1 MNSIGGFDRELEVL
15 MLREGVKVVYF
26 REAVVLDEKVGD
38 MKTFQN
44 QRRRWIA
51 SQYFYLQK
59 YFGEG
64 MAALVHGDFTFFNT
78 AVLRNIQLPRLLNL
92 CLLVVVTALMWLVRP
107 WLTLGY
113 AVWPILLAVQVIA
126 ILLAIP
132 REYYSK
138 RFFASMRDLPGVFIR
153 MAILMFKMKDAN
165 KKFIHTPH
173 GVKTQ
178 GS

>member
-1 MNSIGGFDRELEVL
+1 
-15 MLREGVKVVYF
+15 
-26 REAVVLDEKVGD
+26 
-38 MKTFQN
+38 
-44 QRRRWIA
+44 
-51 SQYFYLQK
+51 
-59 YFGEG
+59 

-92 CLLVVVTALMWLVRP
+92 CLLVAVTALMWLVRP

-113 AVWPILLAVQVIA
+113 AVWPILLAVQVMA

-138 RFFASMRDLPGVFIR
+138 RFFASMSDLPGVFIR